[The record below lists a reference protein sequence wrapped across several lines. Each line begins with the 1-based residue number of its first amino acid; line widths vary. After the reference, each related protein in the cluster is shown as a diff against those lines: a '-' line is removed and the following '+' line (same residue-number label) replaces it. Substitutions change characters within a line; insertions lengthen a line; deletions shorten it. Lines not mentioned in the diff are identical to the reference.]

1 MIISV
6 FQRKELYKLP
16 GELKRIWKKFYSEIG
31 IEMVELKLKLAPK
44 TEERLRAYVK
54 KQFNT
59 TLEKKLRDVLIEWI
73 GKGIKNI

>member
-1 MIISV
+1 
-6 FQRKELYKLP
+6 
-16 GELKRIWKKFYSEIG
+16 
-31 IEMVELKLKLAPK
+31 MVELKLKLAPK